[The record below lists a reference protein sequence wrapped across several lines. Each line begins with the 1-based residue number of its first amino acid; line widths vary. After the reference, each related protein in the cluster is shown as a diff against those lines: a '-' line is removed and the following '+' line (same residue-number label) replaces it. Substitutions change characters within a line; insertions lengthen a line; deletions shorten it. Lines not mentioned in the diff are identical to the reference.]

1 MLESLQHVWDRI
13 AALAP
18 RIALVLGLL
27 LLGLVVSLVLRRV
40 TRWAVRRVGLEE
52 LGERAGISKA
62 LYAIGIRRGLASFLG
77 EVAFYVGLL
86 ITFSAVA
93 DLLGLDAVA
102 QLGGALARFLPKAL
116 AALLVLIGGLWLAG
130 WLQGLVLRFGERQ
143 ERLESPKLVARIV
156 YYSVLVVT
164 ITLAAEQAGLDTDL
178 ITIVIGIALAGI
190 VFGFALAFALSARGV
205 FQSVIARR
213 YCETSIRPGDE
224 IEVEGVTGRVVRYTS
239 VSVVLAKD
247 DGEEKLVPCSA
258 LIELPVV
265 VRKLPP
271 AVRPEPRSD
280 HS

>member
-1 MLESLQHVWDRI
+1 MLEAVQQAWERI

-27 LLGLVVSLVLRRV
+27 LLGFVVSLVLRHA
-40 TRWAVRRVGLEE
+40 TRWAVRKVGLEE

-62 LYAIGIRRGLASFLG
+62 LYALGIRRGLASFLG
-77 EVAFYVGLL
+77 EVAFYAGLL

-102 QLGGALARFLPKAL
+102 ELGGALARFLPRAL
-116 AALLVLIGGLWLAG
+116 AALLVFVGGLWLAG
-130 WLQGLVLRFGERQ
+130 WLQGLVLSLGERE

-156 YYSVLVVT
+156 YYSVLVIT

-178 ITIVIGIALAGI
+178 VTLVIGIAVGGL
-190 VFGFALAFALSARGV
+190 VSGFALAFALSARGV

-213 YCETSIRPGDE
+213 YCESSIRPGDE
-224 IEVEGVTGRVVRYTS
+224 IEVEGVTGRVVRYTA
-239 VSVVLAKD
+239 VSVVLTTD
-247 DGEEKLVPCSA
+247 DGEERLVPCSA
-258 LIELPVV
+258 LIDLPVV
-265 VRKLPP
+265 VRKLPR
-271 AVRPEPRSD
+271 ASGAEARPD